1 MQFAISDVA
10 TTVFAHEFYTA
21 TADGYAL
28 GAALT
33 EARKAMFTQQLGVEW
48 ATPVLSTR
56 TDATHLFDCPTSNPA
71 AAAPTRA
78 VNQQSQNA
86 APTLLCWHICTFQ
99 RLVDVALPRE
109 RALSSSCFN
118 KRQVRCSRFCPEGR
132 VADVLYLPS

>member
-10 TTVFAHEFYTA
+10 ATVFAHEFYTA

-28 GAALT
+28 EAALT

-56 TDATHLFDCPTSNPA
+56 TDATHLFDRPTSNPA

-86 APTLLCWHICTFQ
+86 APTLPARQ
-99 RLVDVALPRE
+99 RAAMRGMALVAGGIVTLLVYLYVPAPGG
-109 RALSSSCFN
+109 
-118 KRQVRCSRFCPEGR
+118 RC
-132 VADVLYLPS
+132 PSA